1 MDFHTCPLFQV
12 LCSCRVCRFTYFVV
26 NTKGQHT
33 HYKKKQTKLNRRL
46 QTRRQRNIA
55 FNSLCDFEWVCISFV
70 LLASTANLHVTRIAL
85 ENSEAHIDKN
95 ITWTNIAFVI
105 QYIWNFDKS
114 VLNID
119 DAQIQIRLLVWPQK
133 TTILIDIIF
142 KWQIDHYECI
152 MNIPVFRMEG
162 NNEGFG
168 N

>member
-1 MDFHTCPLFQV
+1 M
-12 LCSCRVCRFTYFVV
+12 
-26 NTKGQHT
+26 
-33 HYKKKQTKLNRRL
+33 
-46 QTRRQRNIA
+46 
-55 FNSLCDFEWVCISFV
+55 CDFEWVCISFV

-85 ENSEAHIDKN
+85 ENSEAHVDNN

-105 QYIWNFDKS
+105 QYIWNFDKN
-114 VLNID
+114 VLNVD

-133 TTILIDIIF
+133 TNILIDMIF